1 MKHRNRRCSS
11 RKDPAMND
19 FMIASAIQSSRKIAI
34 AECHHQFIHNT
45 PTNSKVR
52 VIWTWTGKSIATVWT
67 AFTTNFH
74 APKPSYDPAQVNHL
88 I

>member
-1 MKHRNRRCSS
+1 MYDN
-11 RKDPAMND
+11 
-19 FMIASAIQSSRKIAI
+19 MIASAIQSSREIAI
-34 AECHHQFIHNT
+34 AESHHQFIHNT

-52 VIWTWTGKSIATVWT
+52 VIWTWTGKCISAVWT
-67 AFTTNFH
+67 AFADNFH